1 MSPVSKYALPMAA
14 RASVIGLAVVV
25 SACTTTDERRYAGV
39 YQQIKPQP
47 ASDQG
52 WKTEI
57 EEDGKPAQVPP
68 MQRAR
73 PIEDD
78 PTQPWSPN
86 YGRADGAPPVA
97 PRVLPAP
104 AAHPTWPRPVETSMR
119 SGPAQIAASRDL
131 SNDETEAVMA
141 RAISAHERRNP

>member
-1 MSPVSKYALPMAA
+1 MSPVSKVTLPMAA

-25 SACTTTDERRYAGV
+25 SACSTTDERRYAGA
-39 YQQIKPQP
+39 YQQVKPQP

-68 MQRAR
+68 MIRSR
-73 PIEDD
+73 PLQDD

-86 YGRADGAPPVA
+86 YGRADGAVPVA
-97 PRVLPAP
+97 PRASPAP
-104 AAHPTWPRPVETSMR
+104 VAHPTWPRPIDTSMT
-119 SGPAQIAASRDL
+119 SGPARIAASRRL
-131 SNDETEAVMA
+131 NDDEAEEIMT